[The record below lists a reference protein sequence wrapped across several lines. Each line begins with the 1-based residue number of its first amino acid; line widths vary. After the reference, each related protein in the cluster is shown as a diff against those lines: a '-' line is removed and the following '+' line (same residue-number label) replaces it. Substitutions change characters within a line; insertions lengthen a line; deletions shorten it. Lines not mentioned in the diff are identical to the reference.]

1 MESHEAHSVAKKSM
15 ESKQNIF
22 CIISKSLI
30 KCMLQIRN
38 GDKPFETFQQPFT
51 FALTETAHVIA
62 LMYVR

>member
-1 MESHEAHSVAKKSM
+1 
-15 ESKQNIF
+15 
-22 CIISKSLI
+22 
-30 KCMLQIRN
+30 MLQIRN